1 MHHTKEE
8 LTKARKTD
16 HAGHQEAPLAA
27 FFMHKK
33 IFKNNFILHIISEK
47 KQGLNPRSSHDSIH
61 PGRNNP
67 GYAKEKSGGKER

>member
-16 HAGHQEAPLAA
+16 YAGRQEAPLAV
-27 FFMHKK
+27 FFTHKK

-47 KQGLNPRSSHDSIH
+47 KTGV
-61 PGRNNP
+61 
-67 GYAKEKSGGKER
+67 KSPFFS